1 MSNNSSGAF
10 SRVAVVN
17 RGEPAVRLI
26 NAVREWNAE
35 GRPPLRVIA
44 FYTAADRR
52 ATFVREADE
61 AVLIGPADP
70 GEAFAASPYLDY
82 AELERALRACRA
94 DAVWPGWGFV
104 SEKAEFAELCERLG
118 ITFIGPSADV
128 MRRLGDKIESKRLAE
143 EVGVP
148 LAAWSG
154 GPVANLSE
162 AQAAAE
168 SIGYPL
174 MVKATAGGGG
184 RGIRLVRSAEQL
196 EEAFERASSEA
207 SKTAG
212 DATVF
217 LERAIRGGHHI
228 EVQVVADAKG
238 AVWTL
243 GVRDCSVQRRNQKVI
258 EESASTVLHPEQER
272 MVRAHAAELIR
283 AAGYVN
289 AATVE
294 FLYEPGERLLSFL
307 EVNTRLQVEHPVTEA
322 TTGLDIVKLQ
332 LHIAAGGALAEIGVL
347 LDEVTGEPPVYG
359 HAIEARLTA
368 EDPERDFAPAPGLIE
383 HLALPAGPGIR
394 VDSGV
399 SAGDVI
405 PPQFDSMI
413 AKVIAWG
420 RDRAEARARL
430 SRALRQTAAVIKGGT
445 TNKGFLLDLLDRP
458 EFVRGEVDTTWLDT
472 MMADGYAPPRRVDV
486 ALLATAF
493 EAYQAHARRQQDR
506 LFTSAEHGRP
516 EVGHET
522 WHQADVRVGSEAY
535 QLRVSRPR
543 PGRYRVQLAGDEP
556 GDEQSRAVQVDV
568 ERSGRFE
575 LTLAAGGQH
584 FDVLSVAQGADYLVE
599 VDGAVHRIS
608 GGEAGLVR
616 APAPAM
622 VVAITVG
629 VGDQVAE
636 GDVVAV
642 VESMKL
648 ETALRAP
655 VAGRIAEVLVDVN
668 TQVETGAKLVRIE
681 QDPELQADGGRESDA
696 RVDLSALAGSGG
708 DEHDPAAAAAD
719 ALAALRSMVLGFDI
733 DGDEAGRQLK
743 RLAAARAE
751 LPAGDSRLLAG
762 ETEILR
768 IFADISALWR
778 NRRVP
783 SETEADDEAAV
794 DAEAAHNQQ
803 EYLHAY
809 LRSVDAD
816 AEGLPESFRIKLR
829 RTLAHYGIT
838 GLEPSP
844 ELGPALYRIFLAHR
858 RAATHMPVVAELLRW
873 RLRDPESLPED
884 AREDYRRVVD
894 QLMSAT
900 QLRHP
905 AVGDLARQ
913 VRYRCFDAPAVAAE
927 RARAQQ
933 QVRAQLDDLSSD
945 PQTRAAQIDA
955 IVASGAP
962 ILGIFTERDHA
973 VMLEVMTRR
982 YYRIRPLENVQVTEH
997 SGRPMLTAEYTHD
1010 GQDYLVIATVAAEE
1024 RQGTESAA
1032 ESDLPELAGALP
1044 AGRTVLVDL
1053 YVTSQTPEDQA
1064 DGDPDARAARIRDK
1078 LGVIPPAVER
1088 VAVAVPGPG
1097 DGWPAWFTF
1106 RPGPDGVPEDRTQR
1120 DLHPMIAERLGLWRF
1135 SRFELTRLP
1144 AAPDV
1149 HLFRIRGREVP
1160 DDQRLMVLADV
1171 RDLTILRDRDQ
1182 RVRGLPQLERAL
1194 DDCLDSL
1201 RAARSAD
1208 RELARLDWNRVKLYV
1223 WPVVDATLDEFDQVI
1238 RSLAPRTEGLGLE
1251 QVMVQFKMAAPD
1263 GEVRELMLRMSR
1275 PPGAGLTLRVT
1286 DPPPE
1291 PLRELNSYTQKV
1303 IRARRRGTVY
1313 PYELIPLITRS
1324 PDPGGAPGTFTEYDL
1339 DESGSP
1345 APVDRDPGR
1354 NTANLVLGVVSTPTA
1369 RYPEGMRRVV
1379 LMGDPTRALGALAEP
1394 ECRRVL
1400 AALDLARRL
1409 HAPVEWFAISAGAK
1423 ISMDSGTETMD
1434 WISRALRGIVE
1445 FTRDRGEINVV
1456 VTGIN
1461 VGAQPYWNAEA
1472 TMLMHTKGILIMTP
1486 YSAMVLTGKQ
1496 SLDYSGGVSAEDNFG
1511 IGGYDRIM
1519 GPNGEAQ
1526 YWAPDLS
1533 AAIDV
1538 LLAHYEHAYVAV
1550 GERFPRRAP
1559 TTDPD
1564 DRDISVSPHSG
1575 PATEFGTLGEVFDAA
1590 TNPERKKPF
1599 DIRSL
1604 LRGVA
1609 DADHPTLERWADMA
1623 DAESA
1628 VVLDAHL
1635 GGQPVVVIGFE
1646 SRPLP
1651 RHGLSP
1657 VDGPSQWTAGTLFP
1671 LSSKKTARAINA
1683 ASGNRP
1689 LVILANL
1696 SGFDGSPESLRR
1708 LQLEY
1713 GAEIGRAIV
1722 NFDGPIV
1729 FCVVSRYHGGAFVV
1743 FSGTLNDSMEVAAVE
1758 GSYASVIG
1766 GAPAAAVVFAAEVNK
1781 RTSAD
1786 PRVAGLQARAAEATS
1801 GGDEDEASRLRAE
1814 LASVWPAVHA
1824 SKLGQVA
1831 DEFDGVHSIE
1841 RAHQVGSVQ
1850 AIVPPAR
1857 LRSYLIDAVRRGM
1870 RRTLAIGASPDPG

>member
-1 MSNNSSGAF
+1 
-10 SRVAVVN
+10 
-17 RGEPAVRLI
+17 
-26 NAVREWNAE
+26 
-35 GRPPLRVIA
+35 
-44 FYTAADRR
+44 
-52 ATFVREADE
+52 
-61 AVLIGPADP
+61 
-70 GEAFAASPYLDY
+70 
-82 AELERALRACRA
+82 
-94 DAVWPGWGFV
+94 
-104 SEKAEFAELCERLG
+104 
-118 ITFIGPSADV
+118 
-128 MRRLGDKIESKRLAE
+128 
-143 EVGVP
+143 
-148 LAAWSG
+148 
-154 GPVANLSE
+154 
-162 AQAAAE
+162 
-168 SIGYPL
+168 
-174 MVKATAGGGG
+174 
-184 RGIRLVRSAEQL
+184 
-196 EEAFERASSEA
+196 
-207 SKTAG
+207 
-212 DATVF
+212 
-217 LERAIRGGHHI
+217 
-228 EVQVVADAKG
+228 
-238 AVWTL
+238 
-243 GVRDCSVQRRNQKVI
+243 
-258 EESASTVLHPEQER
+258 
-272 MVRAHAAELIR
+272 
-283 AAGYVN
+283 
-289 AATVE
+289 
-294 FLYEPGERLLSFL
+294 
-307 EVNTRLQVEHPVTEA
+307 
-322 TTGLDIVKLQ
+322 
-332 LHIAAGGALAEIGVL
+332 
-347 LDEVTGEPPVYG
+347 
-359 HAIEARLTA
+359 
-368 EDPERDFAPAPGLIE
+368 
-383 HLALPAGPGIR
+383 
-394 VDSGV
+394 
-399 SAGDVI
+399 
-405 PPQFDSMI
+405 
-413 AKVIAWG
+413 
-420 RDRAEARARL
+420 
-430 SRALRQTAAVIKGGT
+430 
-445 TNKGFLLDLLDRP
+445 
-458 EFVRGEVDTTWLDT
+458 
-472 MMADGYAPPRRVDV
+472 
-486 ALLATAF
+486 
-493 EAYQAHARRQQDR
+493 
-506 LFTSAEHGRP
+506 
-516 EVGHET
+516 
-522 WHQADVRVGSEAY
+522 
-535 QLRVSRPR
+535 
-543 PGRYRVQLAGDEP
+543 
-556 GDEQSRAVQVDV
+556 
-568 ERSGRFE
+568 
-575 LTLAAGGQH
+575 
-584 FDVLSVAQGADYLVE
+584 
-599 VDGAVHRIS
+599 
-608 GGEAGLVR
+608 
-616 APAPAM
+616 
-622 VVAITVG
+622 
-629 VGDQVAE
+629 
-636 GDVVAV
+636 
-642 VESMKL
+642 
-648 ETALRAP
+648 
-655 VAGRIAEVLVDVN
+655 
-668 TQVETGAKLVRIE
+668 
-681 QDPELQADGGRESDA
+681 
-696 RVDLSALAGSGG
+696 
-708 DEHDPAAAAAD
+708 
-719 ALAALRSMVLGFDI
+719 MVLGFDI

-751 LPAGDSRLLAG
+751 LPAGDPRLLAG

-816 AEGLPESFRIKLR
+816 AEGLPSSFRIKLR
-829 RTLAHYGIT
+829 RTLAHYGVT

-844 ELGPALYRIFLAHR
+844 ELEPALYRIFLAHR
-858 RAATHMPVVAELLRW
+858 RAATHMPAVAELLRW
-873 RLRDPESLPED
+873 RLRDPESLPDD
-884 AREDYRRVVD
+884 AREDYQRVVD

-927 RARAQQ
+927 RVRAQQ
-933 QVRAQLDDLSSD
+933 QVRAELDHLSSD
-945 PQTRAAQIDA
+945 PQARAAQIEA

-962 ILGIFTERDHA
+962 ILGVFTERDHA

-982 YYRIRPLENVQVTEH
+982 YYQIRPLENVQVTEH
-997 SGRPMLTAEYTHD
+997 SGRPLLTAEYTHA
-1010 GQDYLVIATVAAEE
+1010 GQDYLVIATVAE
-1024 RQGTESAA
+1024 GTESAA

-1053 YVTSQTPEDQA
+1053 YVNPKASQTPEDQA
-1064 DGDPDARAARIRDK
+1064 DGEPDARAARIRDK
-1078 LGVIPPAVER
+1078 LGVVPPAVER
-1088 VAVAVPGPG
+1088 VAVAVLAPGGTTLLALPPAAAGPIPPEAPPGVRRPG

-1106 RPGPDGVPEDRTQR
+1106 RPGPDGVPEEDRTRR

-1171 RDLTILRDRDQ
+1171 RDLTILRGQDR

-1251 QVMVQFKMAAPD
+1251 QVMVQFKMASPD
-1263 GEVRELMLRMSR
+1263 GGIRELMLRMSR
-1275 PPGAGLTLRVT
+1275 PPGAGLTMRLT

-1345 APVDRDPGR
+1345 VPVDREPGL
-1354 NTANLVLGVVSTPTA
+1354 NAANLVLGVVSTPTV
-1369 RYPEGMRRVV
+1369 RYPDGMRRVV

-1445 FTRDRGEINVV
+1445 FTRDGGEINVV

-1486 YSAMVLTGKQ
+1486 DSAMVLTGKH

-1533 AAIDV
+1533 AAIAV
-1538 LLAHYEHAYVAV
+1538 LLAHYEHAYVAE
-1550 GERFPRRAP
+1550 GERFPRPAP

-1575 PATEFGTLGEVFDAA
+1575 PATEFGALGEIFDAA
-1590 TNPERKKPF
+1590 TNPERKRPF

-1743 FSGTLNDSMEVAAVE
+1743 FSGTLNDTMEVAAVE

-1786 PRVAGLQARAAEATS
+1786 PRVADLQARVAEATS
-1801 GGDEDEASRLRAE
+1801 GGAEDEASRLRAE

-1857 LRSYLIDAVRRGM
+1857 LRSYLIDAVQRGM
-1870 RRTLAIGASPDPG
+1870 RRTLALGAGPDPVTP